1 MSNLCEPNLN
11 PLFCDHI
18 WLIDR
23 DNFYHQ
29 SLSDLYGVFI
39 DEIDLQKKLIL
50 SIAYASKLFSKT
62 QIVPAEIIV
71 LEKGKDIFLFESIMS
86 DILKDSL
93 LYKGAKFGITCY
105 GENFWYIVD
114 GITPSTQTTVV
125 TKDTN
130 FVVRK
135 IDTLET
141 TKIYPAYRH

>member
-1 MSNLCEPNLN
+1 MSNLCESEPF
-11 PLFCDHI
+11 FCDHI

-50 SIAYASKLFSKT
+50 AIAYASKLFSKT
-62 QIVPAEIIV
+62 HIVPAEIIV
-71 LEKGKDIFLFESIMS
+71 LECPDDFWSKDTLADVI
-86 DILKDSL
+86 KDSL
-93 LYKGAKFGITCY
+93 LYKGAKFQINCQGY
-105 GENFWYIVD
+105 HWQYRVD

-141 TKIYPAYRH
+141 TQMHPPY

>member
-1 MSNLCEPNLN
+1 MSNLCEPV
-11 PLFCDHI
+11 PFFCDHI
-18 WLIDR
+18 ALIDR

-29 SLSDLYGVFI
+29 SLRNLYGIFI

-50 SIAYASKLFSKT
+50 AIAFASKLFSKT

-71 LEKGKDIFLFESIMS
+71 LECTDDFWPNDVLVDVM
-86 DILKDSL
+86 KDSL
-93 LYKGAKFGITCY
+93 LYKGAKFQITNY
-105 GENFWYIVD
+105 GYHWQYRVD

-125 TKDTN
+125 TADTN

-141 TKIYPAYRH
+141 TQMHPPY

>member
-50 SIAYASKLFSKT
+50 AIAYASKLFSKT

-71 LEKGKDIFLFESIMS
+71 IECTDDFWPKDTLAYVM
-86 DILKDSL
+86 KDSL
-93 LYKGAKFGITCY
+93 LYKGAKFQITSY
-105 GENFWYIVD
+105 GYHWQYRVD

-125 TKDTN
+125 TEDTD

-135 IDTLET
+135 IVTLET
-141 TKIYPAYRH
+141 TKMHPPY